1 MPLKVSQFF
10 YLSLFKKTKLYASK
24 MLQEELNIFDINSL
38 YIECTIIA
46 TKYNL
51 SSCHYVNLQSAPET
65 FQNI

>member
-1 MPLKVSQFF
+1 
-10 YLSLFKKTKLYASK
+10 